1 MKNYPQPKLFQ
12 PSENEIANA
21 AQRLVKESKPENTA
35 HSFTE
40 AAEYTPENNPPKK
53 HGLFNLYM
61 AHLDVT
67 MALENLIALHEREAE
82 GDETIT
88 MKEWNA
94 AITAGKDVLNNAT
107 N

>member
-1 MKNYPQPKLFQ
+1 M
-12 PSENEIANA
+12 
-21 AQRLVKESKPENTA
+21 ENTA

-61 AHLDVT
+61 EHLDVT
-67 MALENLIALHEREAE
+67 MALENLLKLHEREAA

-94 AITAGKDVLNNAT
+94 AITACKAVLNNAT

>member
-1 MKNYPQPKLFQ
+1 MDKN
-12 PSENEIANA
+12 
-21 AQRLVKESKPENTA
+21 A

-61 AHLDVT
+61 DHLDVT

-94 AITAGKDVLNNAT
+94 AITAGKAALNNAT
-107 N
+107 K

>member
-1 MKNYPQPKLFQ
+1 M
-12 PSENEIANA
+12 
-21 AQRLVKESKPENTA
+21 ENTA

-53 HGLFNLYM
+53 NSLFNLFID
-61 AHLDVT
+61 HLEVT
-67 MALENLIALHEREAE
+67 MALSKLIELHEREAE

-88 MKEWNA
+88 QKEWNA
-94 AITAGKDVLNNAT
+94 AIAAGKVVLNNAT

>member
-1 MKNYPQPKLFQ
+1 M
-12 PSENEIANA
+12 
-21 AQRLVKESKPENTA
+21 ENTA

-61 AHLDVT
+61 NHLDVT
-67 MALENLIALHEREAE
+67 MALEKLIALHEREAA

-94 AITAGKDVLNNAT
+94 AIAAGKAALNNAT

>member
-1 MKNYPQPKLFQ
+1 M
-12 PSENEIANA
+12 
-21 AQRLVKESKPENTA
+21 ENTA

-40 AAEYTPENNPPKK
+40 AAEYTPESNPPKK

-67 MALENLIALHEREAE
+67 MALDNLLKLHDREAE

-88 MKEWNA
+88 MKEWKA
-94 AITAGKDVLNNAT
+94 AITAGKAVLNNVT

>member
-1 MKNYPQPKLFQ
+1 M
-12 PSENEIANA
+12 
-21 AQRLVKESKPENTA
+21 ENTA

-53 HGLFNLYM
+53 NSLFNLFID
-61 AHLDVT
+61 HLDVT
-67 MALENLIALHEREAE
+67 MALSKLIELHEREAA

-94 AITAGKDVLNNAT
+94 AITAGKTALNNAT

>member
-1 MKNYPQPKLFQ
+1 M
-12 PSENEIANA
+12 
-21 AQRLVKESKPENTA
+21 ENTA

-40 AAEYTPENNPPKK
+40 AAEYTPENNLPKK
-53 HGLFNLYM
+53 HGLFNIYM

-67 MALENLIALHEREAE
+67 MALENLIALHDREAE
-82 GDETIT
+82 GDTTIT

-94 AITAGKDVLNNAT
+94 AITAGKEVLNNAI